1 MGHDDTERRVEQ
13 METMRILG
21 TVQGLNPARVVPTPV
36 VVVRGRGGGADAP
49 TVPDAAFPAARI
61 EV

>member
-1 MGHDDTERRVEQ
+1 

-49 TVPDAAFPAARI
+49 TVPDAAFLAAQI